1 MHLRGLPVSLFFS
14 LLLLF
19 PCAASAAKDSAD
31 AVSWSPIEGETLR
44 VLKRFSSERGL
55 SPSAPLEE
63 RVGFYLKAG
72 LWNAAEQLL
81 QNPPHAPQREA
92 RQLLIKL
99 RALQGRFDLIY
110 TAYQKEPS
118 LFRNEPALLGLAGQ
132 GAFQKKAYSE
142 VLTIAGSISPSSSY
156 APYRYYLSAL
166 AFLSSGNQ
174 SRFEEAM
181 ARWIQ
186 WGEQHPRSLWTLRAH
201 LVNGYYHLTRKSYA
215 LAFASLGRL
224 FGETPYAD
232 LAMLGIG
239 WSYFEIG
246 APENLVS
253 ILEGMEGGNFEA
265 RHHDRLFQILLR
277 YHLRQKDRVGAIETV
292 TRARTE
298 IRGRIARLEQN
309 AERIRK
315 GERSPSP
322 VFPPGSL
329 LKQALIQL
337 QEEVGEKPEITFVLN
352 KVDLLLRQQAVA
364 YLKEEAKASREEE
377 KKLSAE
383 LARHC
388 ITLQSVGAISGAPA
402 ADPLYLEARAAALQG
417 KKEAAKA
424 ALKRLLEEAPSGP
437 YSEEASYRLGEIAFE
452 EGRYAEAA
460 AHYQPLVDRPESY
473 LHRAALYKTAWSYY
487 RQSQSKEVIPI
498 FFRLWFPAE
507 QEIKPKEGSPCR
519 STPAPEERQEHL
531 RLLALTLQSGG
542 SPARLVDWIGGWS
555 PAESFSLSS
564 EMAKYYE
571 AAGQKKEA
579 VQLIQAWVAAY
590 PVYLDTPFLHRTMID
605 FYNEPVSASTPEG
618 IQARV
623 SFIENYRPESAWAKE
638 NSPEQVERVKP
649 LLKEQL
655 QFLLTY
661 YQVEAKK
668 AQRAALYQKV
678 LPWYDLYLQ
687 IFPKESETGE
697 VRFVYAELL
706 SELKEERR
714 SAEHYR
720 ASAYT
725 DPLHPLAP
733 EAAYREILLLE
744 RLLSSSDPD
753 LWEGYTRF
761 IQGFPSDTRL
771 SQIYLK
777 QAERA
782 FQQKD
787 YAKSRES
794 AEVVAMEEGR
804 QGCAKETQ
812 RNCTLWIAAQKLIV
826 QGYLND
832 NDYSAA
838 IGHLNR
844 FFADKERLPLPENE
858 RGALQNLL
866 VLSYYQQGEALKQQG
881 EPAEAAD
888 SFWGAYR
895 EDDRSELAPLAL
907 FEAAALWGSGEKK
920 EKAEEAFST
929 FARRYPQ
936 SALYPLALL
945 RLASLYE
952 ETDRPLAA
960 AQVYEAA
967 GRIGNDPAFSTQA
980 LGQALSLY
988 EKMAAWEKV
997 YLLSLQWVERA
1008 RGNRARQIEGIVRGA
1023 EAKLKLGEEKSAEKM
1038 LGDLVRILAQ
1048 EAAKKS
1054 AKLKET
1060 PSFYRAKAHLLLAD
1074 IQMKRYEAIQL
1085 VNPLEKNLQKKKS
1098 LFDRLLQNYGQAAED
1113 PSPALALAATHR
1125 TGEVFEEFSES
1136 LLKSERPKNLS
1147 AEEKEAYDR
1156 LLMEQALPYLEKA
1169 REAYR
1174 QNIDWAKATGVES
1187 DESGW
1192 IAKSREGLER
1202 IHSQAERSKTEEAHI
1217 R

>member
-1 MHLRGLPVSLFFS
+1 MMHLRKLPVSLFFS
-14 LLLLF
+14 ILLLF
-19 PCAASAAKDSAD
+19 PCAAFAAQDFSD
-31 AVSWSPIEGETLR
+31 AAWSPVEGETLR

-55 SPSAPLEE
+55 APSAPLKE
-63 RVGFYLKAG
+63 RFGFYLKTG
-72 LWNAAEQLL
+72 LWNTAEQLL
-81 QNPPHAPQREA
+81 QTPPNAPQREA

-118 LFRNEPALLGLAGQ
+118 LFRNEPALLGPAGQ

-142 VLTIAGSISPSSSY
+142 VLTIAGAISPSSSY

-166 AFLSSGNQ
+166 VFLASGNQ

-181 ARWIQ
+181 ALWIQ
-186 WGEQHPRSLWTLRAH
+186 WGKQHPRALWTLRAH
-201 LVNGYYHLTRKSYA
+201 LVNGYYHLTHKSYA
-215 LAFASLGRL
+215 LAFTSLGHL

-232 LAMLGIG
+232 LAMLGVG

-253 ILEGMEGGNFEA
+253 ILEGMEGRSFEG
-265 RHHDRLFQILLR
+265 RHHDRLFQMLLR
-277 YHLRQKDRVGAIETV
+277 YHLRQDDRSGAVETAH
-292 TRARTE
+292 RARAE
-298 IRGRIARLEQN
+298 IRGRIARLEEN
-309 AERIRK
+309 ADRIRK

-337 QEEVGEKPEITFVLN
+337 QEKVGEKPEITFVLN
-352 KVDLLLRQQAVA
+352 KVDLLLRQQAVS
-364 YLKEEAKASREEE
+364 YLKEEAKAAREEE

-388 ITLQSVGAISGAPA
+388 ITLQSVGSTSGAPA
-402 ADPLYLEARAAALQG
+402 ADPLYLEARAAALRG

-437 YSEEASYRLGEIAFE
+437 YSEEAAYRLGEIAFE
-452 EGRYAEAA
+452 EGGYAEAA

-487 RQSQSKEVIPI
+487 RQSRSNEVIPI

-507 QEIKPKEGSPCR
+507 PEVEPKGGSSCR
-519 STPAPEERQEHL
+519 SIPAPEERQEYL
-531 RLLALTLQSGG
+531 RLLALILQSDG

-555 PAESFSLSS
+555 PAESFSLAS
-564 EMAKYYE
+564 EMAKYYD
-571 AAGQKKEA
+571 AAGRKKEA
-579 VQLIQAWVAAY
+579 VQLIEAWVAAY
-590 PVYLDTPFLHRTMID
+590 PLYADTPFLHRAMID
-605 FYNEPVSASTPEG
+605 VYNEPTAASTPEG

-623 SFIENYRPESAWAKE
+623 SFIESYRPGSSWANE
-638 NSPEQVERVKP
+638 NPPEQVERVKS

-655 QFLLTY
+655 RFLLTH
-661 YQVEAKK
+661 YQVEAQK
-668 AQRAALYQKV
+668 AQRAALYQKA
-678 LPWYDLYLQ
+678 LPWYDLYFQ

-706 SELKEERR
+706 NELKEERR
-714 SAEHYR
+714 SAENYR

-725 DPLHPLAP
+725 DPPHPLAP

-744 RLLSSSDPD
+744 RIFSSSDPD

-761 IQGFPSDTRL
+761 IQGFPSDARL

-787 YAKSRES
+787 YAKSRQS
-794 AEVVAMEEGR
+794 AEVVATEEGKE
-804 QGCAKETQ
+804 GCAKETQ
-812 RNCTLWIAAQKLIV
+812 RNCALWIAAQKLIV

-832 NDYSAA
+832 NDYSGA
-838 IGHLNR
+838 IRHLNR
-844 FFADKERLPLPENE
+844 FFSSDKERLSLPENE
-858 RGALQNLL
+858 RGALRNLL
-866 VLSYYQQGEALKQQG
+866 VFSYFQQGEALKQQG
-881 EPAEAAD
+881 ETAEAAD

-907 FEAAALWGSGEKK
+907 FEAAALWSSGEEKK
-920 EKAEEAFST
+920 KAEEAF
-929 FARRYPQ
+929 FAFAGRYPQ
-936 SALYPLALL
+936 SALYPPALL

-1048 EAAKKS
+1048 EATKKS

-1074 IQMKRYEAIQL
+1074 IEMKRYEAIQL
-1085 VNPLEKNLQKKKS
+1085 VSPLEKNLQKKKN

-1125 TGEVFEEFSES
+1125 TGEVLEEFSES

-1147 AEEKEAYDR
+1147 EEEKEAYDR

-1169 REAYR
+1169 REAYG
-1174 QNIDWAKATGVES
+1174 QNIDWAKATGIES

-1192 IAKSREGLER
+1192 IAKSREAFER
-1202 IHSQAERSKTEEAHI
+1202 IRSQAEPKTEEAHI

>member
-19 PCAASAAKDSAD
+19 PCAASAATDSAD
-31 AVSWSPIEGETLR
+31 AVSWSPVEGEVLH
-44 VLKRFSSERGL
+44 VLKRFSPEKFL
-55 SPSAPLEE
+55 SPSASLEAQA
-63 RVGFYLKAG
+63 GFYLETG
-72 LWNAAEQLL
+72 LWNSAEALL
-81 QNPPHAPQREA
+81 RNAPQREA
-92 RQLLIKL
+92 RRLLLKL
-99 RALQGRFDLIY
+99 RGLQGRFDLIY
-110 TAYQKEPS
+110 TAYQKEPP
-118 LFRNEPALLGLAGQ
+118 LFLNEPALLGMAGI
-132 GAFQKKAYSE
+132 GAFEKKAYPE
-142 VLTIAGSISPSSSY
+142 VLTLARSIPSASPY
-156 APYRYYLSAL
+156 APHGYYLSAL
-166 AFLSSGNQ
+166 VFLALGDQ
-174 SRFEEAM
+174 SRFEEVLS
-181 ARWIQ
+181 RWIQ
-186 WGEQHPRSLWTLRAH
+186 WGERHPRSLWALRAH
-201 LVNGYYHLTRKSYA
+201 LLNGYYHLTRKSYD
-215 LAFASLGRL
+215 LAFANFGRL

-232 LAMLGIG
+232 LAMIGVG
-239 WSYFEIG
+239 WSYLEIDS
-246 APENLVS
+246 PENLMS
-253 ILEGMEGGNFEA
+253 ILEGAEEDSDGAHRQRIFEMLLRHQLKQGDLAGSMETVNRARMEA
-265 RHHDRLFQILLR
+265 RNRIGRLGE
-277 YHLRQKDRVGAIETV
+277 KAD
-292 TRARTE
+292 
-298 IRGRIARLEQN
+298 
-309 AERIRK
+309 RIRD
-315 GERSPSP
+315 GALPPSP
-322 VFPPGSL
+322 IFPPGSL
-329 LKQALIQL
+329 LRQTLIALQD
-337 QEEVGEKPEITFVLN
+337 QVGQKTEITSVLN
-352 KVDLLLRQQAVA
+352 KVDLLLRRQAVSH
-364 YLKEEAKASREEE
+364 LEKEGQAARSEEE
-377 KKLSAE
+377 KLSAA
-383 LARHC
+383 LTRRC
-388 ITLQSVGAISGAPA
+388 LSLQTA
-402 ADPLYLEARAAALQG
+402 AVWGEMRPDPLYLQARADALQG
-417 KKEAAKA
+417 KKGAAES
-424 ALKRLLEEAPSGP
+424 ALKRLLEQEPSGP
-437 YSEEASYRLGEIAFE
+437 HSDEAAYRLGEIAFE
-452 EGRYAEAA
+452 NGRYADAVLY
-460 AHYQPLVDRPESY
+460 YQPLVARSESI
-473 LHRAALYKTAWSYY
+473 LHRAALYKTAWSLF
-487 RQSQSKEVIPI
+487 RRGEAKAIIPI
-498 FFRLWFPAE
+498 FFKLWSPADRE
-507 QEIKPKEGSPCR
+507 DDLKKESPCR
-519 STPAPEERQEHL
+519 FTPTPEERQELL
-531 RLLALTLQSGG
+531 RLLSFVLQSEGG
-542 SPARLVDWIGGWS
+542 PARLVGWIGGRP
-555 PAESFSLSS
+555 PAEAFSLVS
-564 EMAKYYE
+564 EMTKYYD
-571 AAGQKKEA
+571 ATGRKKEA
-579 VQLIQAWVAAY
+579 IQLAQEWTSSY
-590 PVYLDTPFLHRTMID
+590 PLYAETPLLHRAMIG
-605 FYNEPVSASTPEG
+605 FYNESTSSSTPEG
-618 IQARV
+618 IQVRI

-638 NSPEQVERVKP
+638 NPPEQAERVKP

-655 QFLLTY
+655 RFLLTY
-661 YQVEAKK
+661 YQAEAKK

-744 RLLSSSDPD
+744 RILSSSDPD

-761 IQGFPSDTRL
+761 IQGFPSDPRL

-782 FQQKD
+782 FQLKD

-794 AEVVAMEEGR
+794 AEVVAIEEGK

-832 NDYSAA
+832 NDYSGA

-844 FFADKERLPLPENE
+844 FFADKEALPLPENE
-858 RGALQNLL
+858 RGALRNLL

-881 EPAEAAD
+881 ESAEAAD

-907 FEAAALWGSGEKK
+907 FEAASLWGSGEKK

-929 FARRYPQ
+929 FASRYPQ
-936 SALYPLALL
+936 SALYPPALL

-1038 LGDLVRILAQ
+1038 LDDLVRILAQ
-1048 EAAKKS
+1048 EATKKS
-1054 AKLKET
+1054 AQMKEI

-1074 IQMKRYEAIQL
+1074 IQMKRYEAIRL
-1085 VNPLEKNLQKKKS
+1085 VSPLEKNLQKKKS
-1098 LFDRLLQNYGQAAED
+1098 LFDRLLQNYGQAADD
-1113 PSPALALAATHR
+1113 PSPALLLAATHR

-1147 AEEKEAYDR
+1147 AEEKAAYDR

-1174 QNIDWAKATGVES
+1174 QNIDWAKATGVER